1 MMCEGLFSDACLL
14 LLAGEDRGYSAA
26 RNHCFSKEGRVVS
39 IHCPSLASCSGR
51 EERLPSRK
59 T

>member
-26 RNHCFSKEGRVVS
+26 RNHCFSKEGRIVNQ
-39 IHCPSLASCSGR
+39 HYPSLVSCSGR